1 MHSLNKISH
10 RLRLSLARRLTPA
23 EQRENLE
30 ALRSELEA
38 VRSES
43 ASLQGT
49 SEHYKRIVAEAH
61 ELMAKLRD
69 ERDSYKIR
77 WETASSELRRPTS
90 RSQLNCHHS
99 PAASEAHAAHQSKP
113 AVKSPLRI
121 LCVGTGRDGTTSLSR
136 IMQDV
141 FDREET
147 GEIAKHEWASSELN
161 MLFCDWMETKDP
173 RFEDQIR
180 DTISGCAYACA
191 TGNGYAAVLPV
202 FAELF
207 GDQLTLVHLRRR
219 NRAACIASLVENAE
233 VAPHNHLYYTD
244 SQIATRKRP
253 TAFHFGE
260 MSKDEWMALSLSDK
274 FGWYYDKTHDLIEQH
289 RPLFKNTLS
298 VDMEDLNDD
307 SVRAALART
316 AGSEETPRAFH
327 VNRFVDLRHV
337 PQSRQSYVQRLLGQL
352 NVQKLADDD
361 LYGVRDVLN
370 EFVFH
375 LAHFPDET
383 PGALDELRWTLIESY
398 QLLGYRRDDL
408 KELMDR
414 VGITP
419 DTEISKPA
427 PAKSN

>member
-1 MHSLNKISH
+1 MHALNKISH
-10 RLRLSLARRLTPA
+10 RLRLSLASRLTPA
-23 EQRENLE
+23 EQRKSLE
-30 ALRSELEA
+30 ALRSELTTLQGTCA
-38 VRSES
+38 T
-43 ASLQGT
+43 LQGT
-49 SEHYKRIVAEAH
+49 SEHHQRIISEAH
-61 ELMAKLRD
+61 QSMARLRD

-77 WETASSELRRPTS
+77 WEAASAELRRPTS
-90 RSQLNCHHS
+90 HGQLNGHHS
-99 PAASEAHAAHQSKP
+99 PVASEAHAARQPKP
-113 AVKSPLRI
+113 AGKSPLRI

-161 MLFCDWMETKDP
+161 MLFCEWMETKNP
-173 RFEDQIR
+173 RFEDEIR
-180 DTISGCAYACA
+180 DMISGCAYACA
-191 TGNGYAAVLPV
+191 IGNGYAAVLPV

-233 VAPHNHLYYTD
+233 VAPHNHVYYTD

-260 MSKDEWMALSLSDK
+260 MSKDEWMALSLSEK

-307 SVRAALART
+307 SVRAALAHA
-316 AGSEETPRAFH
+316 AGSEEIPRAFH

-337 PQSRQSYVQRLLGQL
+337 PQSRHSYVQRLLGQL
-352 NVQKLADDD
+352 NVQKLAQDD

-375 LAHFPDET
+375 LAHFPDEA

-419 DTEISKPA
+419 DTEVSKPA
-427 PAKSN
+427 PATHN